1 MPRIPKKIPE
11 EDWFIQNYYY
21 KSAIL
26 CSGAAGKVGIL
37 IYNFLKYRKNFD
49 GDQFFTLPKQN
60 FDLENGVDRQRKS
73 EAVDKLEKAGY
84 IQTIRKKG
92 CSTKVRLLLK

>member
-1 MPRIPKKIPE
+1 MSKIPK
-11 EDWFIQNYYY
+11 EDWFIQSYIY

-26 CSGAAGKVGIL
+26 CSTAAGKVGIL
-37 IYNFLKYRKNFD
+37 IYNYLKWRKNFD
-49 GDQFFTLPKQN
+49 GDKFFTLPKQN

-73 EAVDKLEKAGY
+73 EAIDKLEKEGL

-92 CSTKVRLLLK
+92 CSTQVRLLLK

>member
-1 MPRIPKKIPE
+1 MSKLPE
-11 EDWFIQNYYY
+11 SDWFIQDYYY

-26 CSGAAGKVGIL
+26 CSKAAGKVGIL
-37 IYNFLKYRKNFD
+37 IYNYLKWKKNFD
-49 GDQFFTLPKQN
+49 GDQFYTLPKEK
-60 FDLENGVDRQRKS
+60 FGLKNGVSRPRKA
-73 EAVDKLEKAGY
+73 EAIDKLETEGL

>member
-1 MPRIPKKIPE
+1 MSKIPK
-11 EDWFIQNYYY
+11 EDWFIQNYRY

-26 CSGAAGKVGIL
+26 CSAAAGKVGIL
-37 IYNFLKYRKNFD
+37 IYNYLKFRKNFD
-49 GDQFFTLPKQN
+49 GDKFFTLPKQN

-73 EAVDKLEKAGY
+73 EAVDRLEKAGV

>member
-1 MPRIPKKIPE
+1 MSKIPK
-11 EDWFIQNYYY
+11 EDWFIQNYRY

-26 CSGAAGKVGIL
+26 CSAAAGKVGIL
-37 IYNFLKYRKNFD
+37 IYNYLKFKKNFD
-49 GDQFFTLPKQN
+49 GDKFFTLPKQN

-73 EAVDKLEKAGY
+73 EAVDRLEKAGV

>member
-1 MPRIPKKIPE
+1 MSKIPK
-11 EDWFIQNYYY
+11 EDWFIQSYRY

-26 CSGAAGKVGIL
+26 CSTAAGKVGIL
-37 IYNFLKYRKNFD
+37 IYNYLKWRKNFD
-49 GDQFFTLPKQN
+49 GDKFFTLPKQN
-60 FDLENGVDRQRKS
+60 FDLKNGVTRPRKA
-73 EAVDKLEKAGY
+73 EAIDKLEAEGL

>member
-1 MPRIPKKIPE
+1 MSKIPK
-11 EDWFIQNYYY
+11 EDWFIQSYRY

-26 CSGAAGKVGIL
+26 CSTAAGKVGIL
-37 IYNFLKYRKNFD
+37 IYNYLKFKKNFD
-49 GDQFFTLPKQN
+49 GDKFFTLPKQN
-60 FDLENGVDRQRKS
+60 FDLENGVTRPRKA
-73 EAVDKLEKAGY
+73 EAIDKLEAEGL

>member
-1 MPRIPKKIPE
+1 MSKIPKKIPE

-60 FDLENGVDRQRKS
+60 FDLKNGVTRPRKA
-73 EAVDKLEKAGY
+73 EAIDKLEAEGL

-92 CSTKVRLLLK
+92 CSTKVRLLIK

>member
-1 MPRIPKKIPE
+1 MSKLSK
-11 EDWFIQNYYY
+11 EDWFIQNYRY

-26 CSGAAGKVGIL
+26 CSAAAGKVGIL
-37 IYNFLKYRKNFD
+37 IYNYLKFKKNFD
-49 GDQFFTLPKQN
+49 GDKFFTLPKQN

-73 EAVDKLEKAGY
+73 EAVDKLEKAGL

-92 CSTKVRLLLK
+92 CSTKVRLLIK

>member
-1 MPRIPKKIPE
+1 MSKIPE
-11 EDWFIQNYYY
+11 EDWFIQSYRY
-21 KSAIL
+21 KSAIV
-26 CSGAAGKVGIL
+26 CSIAAGKVGIA
-37 IYNFLKYRKNFD
+37 IYNFLKWRKNFD
-49 GDQFFTLPKQN
+49 GDKFFTLPKIT
-60 FDLENGVDRQRKS
+60 FDLKWGIDRQRKS

>member
-1 MPRIPKKIPE
+1 MSKIPKK
-11 EDWFIQNYYY
+11 DWFIQNYRY

-26 CSGAAGKVGIL
+26 CSASAGKVGIL
-37 IYNFLKYRKNFD
+37 IYNYLKFRKNFD

-73 EAVDKLEKAGY
+73 EAVDKLEKEGL

-92 CSTKVRLLLK
+92 CSTKVRLLIK

>member
-1 MPRIPKKIPE
+1 MSKIPKK
-11 EDWFIQNYYY
+11 DWFIQNYRY

-26 CSGAAGKVGIL
+26 CSTAAGKVGIL
-37 IYNFLKYRKNFD
+37 IYNYLKFRKNFD

-73 EAVDKLEKAGY
+73 EAVDKLERAGL

>member
-1 MPRIPKKIPE
+1 MTQKPKLKP
-11 EDWFIQNYYY
+11 EDWFIQNYRY

-26 CSGAAGKVGIL
+26 CSKVAGKNGML
-37 IYNFLKYRKNFD
+37 IYNYLKFKKNFD
-49 GDQFFTLPKQN
+49 GDKFFTLPKQN
-60 FDLENGVDRQRKS
+60 FDLENGVDRQRKA
-73 EAVDKLEKAGY
+73 EAVDKLERAGV

>member
-1 MPRIPKKIPE
+1 MSKLSK
-11 EDWFIQNYYY
+11 EDWFIQNYRY

-26 CSGAAGKVGIL
+26 CSAAAGKVGIL
-37 IYNFLKYRKNFD
+37 IYNYLKFKKNFD
-49 GDQFFTLPKQN
+49 GDKFFTLPKQN

-73 EAVDKLEKAGY
+73 EAVDRLEKAGV